1 MVLSDIATENGE
13 HLPPSILE
21 NYEEQNDEKQFHGS
35 NDIFVGEDDEMDEP
49 DFEDSDDELDPES
62 SDVQLPKVENGDV
75 GNVLIGLKEVRLRYK
90 VNIHCLSH

>member
-1 MVLSDIATENGE
+1 
-13 HLPPSILE
+13 
-21 NYEEQNDEKQFHGS
+21 
-35 NDIFVGEDDEMDEP
+35 MDEP

-90 VNIHCLSH
+90 DLREAFGSSERRFMETQLHRYMRAVGTELSERIVYSLG